1 MFINHCH
8 IIPEGLL
15 DQNDPQKGT
24 LKRLKEIM
32 DKTGVTKAIAFAPFV
47 RLMPWD
53 ESWYKIDFKTER
65 ECNEWFY
72 QSLKDYQRIYGFVTV
87 NPKSPDSCEILTEY
101 INKGFVGAKIHPPVF
116 QIKIDDPS
124 LDKFYST
131 SEKLNIPL
139 LFHTGVH
146 GWKLDQYMPILL
158 DNVAQKHPDLKI
170 IIAHMGGVAFFD
182 QALAVLHNNK
192 NCYAGITQ
200 CSGRDWKSIM
210 PPERVKL
217 ILDIPGAENR
227 IIYGLDYPFNPDNLQ
242 ALSDDIKW
250 IQSLNIS
257 KEEQEKI
264 LGKNLEKLIER

>member
-8 IIPEGLL
+8 IIQEGLL
-15 DQNDPQKGT
+15 DKDDPQKGT

-32 DKTGVTKAIAFAPFV
+32 DKTGVTNAIAFAPFIH
-47 RLMPWD
+47 LMPWD
-53 ESWYKIDFKTER
+53 ESWYKTDFNTER
-65 ECNEWFY
+65 ECNEWLY
-72 QSLKDYQRIYGFVTV
+72 LSLKDYPGILGFVTV
-87 NPKSPDSCEILTEY
+87 NPKSSDSCEILTEY
-101 INKGFVGAKIHPPVF
+101 INKGFVGAKIHPPIF
-116 QIKIDDPS
+116 QIKIDAPS

-131 SEKLNIPL
+131 AERLKIPL

-146 GWKLDQYMPILL
+146 GWNLDQYMPILL

-200 CSGRDWKSIM
+200 CSGRDPKYTLSA
-210 PPERVKL
+210 EHVKI
-217 ILDIPGAENR
+217 ILNTVDVDR
-227 IIYGLDYPFNPDNLQ
+227 IIYGLDYPFNHDNLQ
-242 ALSDDIKW
+242 ELSDDIKW
-250 IQSLNIS
+250 IQGWNIS

-264 LGKNLEKLIER
+264 LGENLEKLLER